1 MSNFDFT
8 SIAHILADQ
17 SQSKAED
24 HDNAGSSK
32 TKQDDIR
39 RRLRFFCEKL
49 FESLSVMSL
58 KENFKGIDGSLFL
71 GDKKALLEKFDLF
84 FQKLVPSE
92 NTFSNFIDCILQKS
106 ANDTDDIRFE
116 VQAHAEKVVWD
127 KFVYMD
133 LLTEYEDENVTFIVE
148 HKKQMFYLFCLFNR
162 FAKQIPGE
170 NTILLLNSKRAN
182 YIVKRFDNSET
193 VIERTTTDLNLR
205 QFLEIFFSEEIL
217 NPLLQNIKAMYS
229 EFVKDVIKEAEVICR
244 VVPMINRHS
253 ITSFS
258 SSLYSIQNCLFING
272 IYIYIHKFDNI
283 KFNQVK

>member
-8 SIAHILADQ
+8 SIGHILADQ
-17 SQSKAED
+17 TQSKAED

-39 RRLRFFCEKL
+39 RGLRFFCEKL

-84 FQKLVPSE
+84 FQNLVPSE

-162 FAKQIPGE
+162 FAKQIPGG
-170 NTILLLNSKRAN
+170 NTTLLLNSKRAN
-182 YIVKRFDNSET
+182 YIFKRFDNSET
-193 VIERTTTDLNLR
+193 VIDRTTTDLNLR
-205 QFLEIFFSEEIL
+205 QFLEIFFSEDIL
-217 NPLLQNIKAMYS
+217 NPLLENIKAMYS
-229 EFVKDVIKEAEVICR
+229 EFVKDVIKEAVVICR

-258 SSLYSIQNCLFING
+258 SSLYSIQNCLFINA
-272 IYIYIHKFDNI
+272 IYIHTYI
-283 KFNQVK
+283 